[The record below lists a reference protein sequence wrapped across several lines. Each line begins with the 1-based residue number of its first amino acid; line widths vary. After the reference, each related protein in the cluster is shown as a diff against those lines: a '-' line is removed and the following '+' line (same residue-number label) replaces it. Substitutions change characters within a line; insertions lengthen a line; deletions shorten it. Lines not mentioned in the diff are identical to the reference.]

1 MDTSICDPPW
11 DSGNKV
17 NARAYQNDTLNNRE
31 CAIRQLNY
39 NVPFVS
45 IARETQSIVSYETM
59 QCWTEPN
66 DTLMSKMAG

>member
-31 CAIRQLNY
+31 CASG
-39 NVPFVS
+39 VPSGSLV
-45 IARETQSIVSYETM
+45 TM
-59 QCWTEPN
+59 FLLFPLHGKHKASCPMKQCSVGLSQMTH
-66 DTLMSKMAG
+66 